1 MEQQKELEL
10 ELYAEE
16 LTEIQ
21 SLAGFTTTATFGTAG
36 CAISSVSSG
45 APSRLMA
52 DKERRQDRT
61 SIK

>member
-45 APSRLMA
+45 GTIS
-52 DKERRQDRT
+52 
-61 SIK
+61 SYGG